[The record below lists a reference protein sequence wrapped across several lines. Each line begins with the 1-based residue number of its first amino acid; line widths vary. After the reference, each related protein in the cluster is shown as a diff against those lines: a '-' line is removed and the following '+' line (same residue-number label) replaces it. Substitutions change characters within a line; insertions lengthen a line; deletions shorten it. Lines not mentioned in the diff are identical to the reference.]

1 MAGRYLLTG
10 AQLGM
15 ISGLAK
21 SGDTKEIQDLIDT
34 IQDEQYL
41 RDSFYIVSE
50 DIKDIRNL
58 WQVEA
63 SDDRCG

>member
-21 SGDTKEIQDLIDT
+21 SGDTEEIQDLIDT

-50 DIKDIRNL
+50 DVKDIKNVWL
-58 WQVEA
+58 VES
-63 SDDRCG
+63 SDDHCG